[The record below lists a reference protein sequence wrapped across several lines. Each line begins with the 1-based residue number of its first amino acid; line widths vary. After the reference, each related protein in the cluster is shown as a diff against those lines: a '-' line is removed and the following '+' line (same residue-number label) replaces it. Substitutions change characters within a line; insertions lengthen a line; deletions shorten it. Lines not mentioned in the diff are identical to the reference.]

1 MAVVD
6 QSMRALRPAGRAGPI
21 AAAEQAEGDPHGAAC
36 CADWVAAREEALVR
50 ARQQFLA
57 LHVAADE
64 VGGHRQALQHR
75 RRERRR
81 GVRARQFGKRLR
93 PRAAGER
100 LEATIERTVEHILS
114 LQPWY
119 TIGE

>member
-6 QSMRALRPAGRAGPI
+6 QSMRPLRPAGRARPI

-36 CADWVAAREEALVR
+36 CADGVAVGEEALVR
-50 ARQQFLA
+50 PRQQFLA
-57 LHVAADE
+57 LHVATDE
-64 VGGHRQALQHR
+64 VGGHGQALQYCG
-75 RRERRR
+75 RERRR
-81 GVRARQFGKRLR
+81 GVRARQLGKRLR
-93 PRAAGER
+93 PCAAGER